1 MSMSDSTPANPFAVT
16 LEALEHQ
23 VRVPLDDQVKVA
35 PDNPERESAWA
46 ENEDRRQARL
56 AGVA

>member
-1 MSMSDSTPANPFAVT
+1 MSDSTSANPYAVT

-23 VRVPLDDQVKVA
+23 VRVPRDDQVEVA

-46 ENEDRRQARL
+46 ETEDRRQARL
-56 AGVA
+56 AGGA